1 MNNLTAYDLR
11 NGPNKYWKP
20 SDIIY
25 RSEKDKNKILST
37 EGARIKLV
45 PTGEADAYGRKYM
58 AVLET
63 DPIKSNTSV
72 KTQKHGTVTILR

>member
-1 MNNLTAYDLR
+1 MNNLTPDDLR

-25 RSEKDKNKILST
+25 KSEEEKKQILRTKGS
-37 EGARIKLV
+37 RIKLV
-45 PTGEADAYGRKYM
+45 PTGEADTSGRKYM

-63 DPIKSNTSV
+63 DPIKSHTHV
-72 KTQKHGTVTILR
+72 QTQKHGTVTIIR

>member
-1 MNNLTAYDLR
+1 MNNLTPDDLR

-25 RSEKDKNKILST
+25 RSEKDKNKILSNKQS
-37 EGARIKLV
+37 RIKLV
-45 PTGEADAYGRKYM
+45 PTGEADTYGRKYM

-63 DPIKSNTSV
+63 DPIKPNSSV
-72 KTQKHGTVTILR
+72 QTQKHGTVTILR